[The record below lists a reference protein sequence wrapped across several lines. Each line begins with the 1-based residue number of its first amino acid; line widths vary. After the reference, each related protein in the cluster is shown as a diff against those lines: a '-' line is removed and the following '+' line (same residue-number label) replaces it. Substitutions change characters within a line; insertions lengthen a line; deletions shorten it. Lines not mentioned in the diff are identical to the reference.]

1 MLSTQSK
8 RIEKTAKS
16 IDEAIELA
24 LNELGATKDMIDVEV
39 VDEGTKGLFGLLGSK
54 EAKVIVTMK
63 QTPASVALDFLND
76 FFFSMGMKVDVDITE
91 QDDILN
97 INLSGDNMGII
108 IGKRGDTLD
117 AIQYLT
123 SLVVNRIDGSY
134 TKISIDTENYREKR
148 KAALCAL
155 SNRIADKV
163 SKTGRRHTFEPMNP
177 YERRVIHASLQDHEI
192 VHTYSIGEEPNR
204 KVVVA
209 LKSDTKTYKH

>member
-76 FFFSMGMKVDVDITE
+76 LFFSMGMKVDVDITE

-177 YERRVIHASLQDHEI
+177 YERRVIHASLQDHET

>member
-76 FFFSMGMKVDVDITE
+76 LFFSMGMKVDVDITE

-123 SLVVNRIDGSY
+123 SLVVNRIDSSY

>member
-76 FFFSMGMKVDVDITE
+76 LFFSMGMKVDVDITE